1 MIALQVEQYMVARLA
16 KIDPGEDVGIYA
28 HMLPRRGKGKAPPP
42 LPDWVTGGS
51 SKKTSEAATTKND
64 EELSDDGK
72 DQVTEEGEEEEG
84 FSQDETVS
92 DDLPEN
98 GWSINRKQ
106 SKWLLCHKQAVKW
119 MELGPP
125 AKPSYKWSIF
135 QQDGVDMIYQGKEA
149 QEAADFDPISC
160 SDFYNE
166 MDAVERESLSGFGGK
181 RPMPGPN
188 LDSKNK
194 LMNANVASLK
204 IYCS

>member
-1 MIALQVEQYMVARLA
+1 
-16 KIDPGEDVGIYA
+16 
-28 HMLPRRGKGKAPPP
+28 
-42 LPDWVTGGS
+42 
-51 SKKTSEAATTKND
+51 
-64 EELSDDGK
+64 
-72 DQVTEEGEEEEG
+72 
-84 FSQDETVS
+84 
-92 DDLPEN
+92 
-98 GWSINRKQ
+98 
-106 SKWLLCHKQAVKW
+106 